1 MEIFV
6 MSAAGIYDWP
16 IIKQVSWLLGQVM
29 NGIYNALSAIGI
41 ENIGVAIIVFTII
54 VYTLLLPLT
63 IKQQKFTKMSA
74 GQPRL
79 TQLERFRQ
87 RFMHKLVYYP
97 TNNDGLFSCVG
108 CGRCLAKCPIQM
120 NIVKVIKKLGGKC
133 NA

>member
-74 GQPRL
+74 VCSR
-79 TQLERFRQ
+79 RFRRSRKDMQ
-87 RFMHKLVYYP
+87 
-97 TNNDGLFSCVG
+97 
-108 CGRCLAKCPIQM
+108 
-120 NIVKVIKKLGGKC
+120 IKRIRLPC
-133 NA
+133 

>member
-54 VYTLLLPLT
+54 VYVG
-63 IKQQKFTKMSA
+63 SNAA
-74 GQPRL
+74 GDSEDP
-79 TQLERFRQ
+79 E
-87 RFMHKLVYYP
+87 KI
-97 TNNDGLFSCVG
+97 C
-108 CGRCLAKCPIQM
+108 K
-120 NIVKVIKKLGGKC
+120 
-133 NA
+133 

>member
-74 GQPRL
+74 VMQPDS
-79 TQLERFRQ
+79 EDPE
-87 RFMHKLVYYP
+87 KI
-97 TNNDGLFSCVG
+97 C
-108 CGRCLAKCPIQM
+108 K
-120 NIVKVIKKLGGKC
+120 
-133 NA
+133 

>member
-54 VYTLLLPLT
+54 V
-63 IKQQKFTKMSA
+63 
-74 GQPRL
+74 
-79 TQLERFRQ
+79 
-87 RFMHKLVYYP
+87 
-97 TNNDGLFSCVG
+97 
-108 CGRCLAKCPIQM
+108 
-120 NIVKVIKKLGGKC
+120 
-133 NA
+133 

>member
-63 IKQQKFTKMSA
+63 IKHVGSNAA
-74 GQPRL
+74 GDSEDP
-79 TQLERFRQ
+79 E
-87 RFMHKLVYYP
+87 KI
-97 TNNDGLFSCVG
+97 C
-108 CGRCLAKCPIQM
+108 K
-120 NIVKVIKKLGGKC
+120 
-133 NA
+133 

>member
-6 MSAAGIYDWP
+6 MSVAGIYDWP

-74 GQPRL
+74 VMRR
-79 TQLERFRQ
+79 RFRRSRKDMQ
-87 RFMHKLVYYP
+87 IKGSGFHAETAGRDEY
-97 TNNDGLFSCVG
+97 GL
-108 CGRCLAKCPIQM
+108 R
-120 NIVKVIKKLGGKC
+120 
-133 NA
+133 